1 MRRISLILTVA
12 LVCLAGVT
20 LISGAT
26 AGNFDEGK
34 MGCTGED
41 PATCPTATV
50 GQSYSLT
57 LYLTP
62 PDGGRG
68 EDFNCATFHA
78 TSGSLPPGLSISDEG
93 ILSGTP
99 TQAGTF
105 EFYLTVRYDKTPS
118 CSKAPSDDR
127 FIIKVNPGSAP
138 PPPAAKLIVTTTSL
152 PDATVNQAYTAPAL
166 AAGGGTVTSWALAG
180 GTLPPGLNLAAN
192 GVISGTPTQGGTF
205 TFIVQANGSPAPD
218 TKQLSLFVSAP
229 LGLQTLVNR
238 TPPARGLTAKKAVG
252 VQLKT
257 GVKAVGG
264 RPPYAFTAT
273 GSLPP
278 GMTLD
283 SATGAISGAGTAAG
297 RYPFTVTVTD
307 GTGAKVSVEWNIT
320 ILALIDFAKG
330 KGLPAGRVGDDYSA
344 RIPVRGK
351 DAANAQFA
359 VAGEIPPGLEVGED
373 GRLTGTLLKAGVY
386 RLKVF
391 AFPESG
397 GPVSKVFRFR
407 VRG

>member
-1 MRRISLILTVA
+1 MRRFRILTIVGAVVA
-12 LVCLAGVT
+12 LAAFALVP
-20 LISGAT
+20 GASALDIADGT
-26 AGNFDEGK
+26 PPNG
-34 MGCTGED
+34 
-41 PATCPTATV
+41 TV
-50 GQSYSLT
+50 GVPYSYTWKMSEGSGSYPMT
-57 LYLTP
+57 WSI
-62 PDGGRG
+62 
-68 EDFNCATFHA
+68 E
-78 TSGSLPPGLSISDEG
+78 SGSLPPGLSLSTASDTRSATA
-93 ILSGTP
+93 SGTP
-99 TQAGTF
+99 TKSGSFSFYVVVKDGGTGGP
-105 EFYLTVRYDKTPS
+105 PS
-118 CSKAPSDDR
+118 TEVKYTINIS
-127 FIIKVNPGSAP
+127 PGSAP
-138 PPPAAKLIVTTTSL
+138 KPKLTVTTTSL
-152 PDATVNQAYTAPAL
+152 PDATVNQAYTAPPL
-166 AAGGGTVTSWALAG
+166 AASGGTVSSWTLAS
-180 GTLPPGLNLAAN
+180 GTLPPGVALGAN
-192 GVISGTPTQGGTF
+192 GVISGTPTQGGLF
-205 TFIVQANGSPAPD
+205 TFVVQANSSSATAD
-218 TKQLSLFVSAP
+218 THQLTLFVSAP

-278 GMTLD
+278 GLTLD

-320 ILALIDFAKG
+320 ILALLDFAKG
-330 KGLPAGRVGDDYSA
+330 KGLPAGRVGDGYSA
-344 RIPVRGK
+344 QIPVRGK
-351 DAANAQFA
+351 DAKNAQFA